1 MGIIVGRKDK
11 QMPAAG
17 LKIAVMAYLIWTG
30 CISIT
35 RTAVLVK
42 LLSVKMGMLLSW
54 KVTRETLVME

>member
-1 MGIIVGRKDK
+1 MGIIIGRKDK

-17 LKIAVMAYLIWTG
+17 LKIAVMVYLIWTG

-42 LLSVKMGMLLSW
+42 LLSVKMGMLLS
-54 KVTRETLVME
+54 